1 MQVEKLLGAPG
12 EDSKGKPPAKGA
24 KAPVASAVG
33 EESKPIS
40 GEAWLDLTP
49 F

>member
-1 MQVEKLLGAPG
+1 VVEDA
-12 EDSKGKPPAKGA
+12 AKNA
-24 KAPVASAVG
+24 KAPPKKGAPVVG
-33 EESKPIS
+33 GVEEAKPIS